1 METEFSRTQMLLGQP
16 AMNTLKSAHIAIF
29 GVGGVGGYVVEV
41 LARSRIGALDLF
53 DNDVVSISN
62 INRQLCALHSTIGRL
77 KVDVAAEHVNDIN
90 PMCIVNRHP
99 MFYMPDNA
107 DSIDLSKFDYVA
119 DCIDTVTAKLELIKR
134 CIPSTYRSFVL
145 WVPPTNLTLQLSMWR
160 ISQKPPWI
168 L

>member
-41 LARSRIGALDLF
+41 LARSGIGALDLF

-77 KVDVAAEHVNDIN
+77 KVDVAAE
-90 PMCIVNRHP
+90 
-99 MFYMPDNA
+99 
-107 DSIDLSKFDYVA
+107 
-119 DCIDTVTAKLELIKR
+119 
-134 CIPSTYRSFVL
+134 
-145 WVPPTNLTLQLSMWR
+145 
-160 ISQKPPWI
+160 
-168 L
+168 